1 MDYPTGIGYVPQ
13 EEGLLRGSPSLLLR
27 SPSEDRSRQ
36 KLLYAPCFF
45 WAVVKPHRYRYQSS
59 VTEPPQFVQ
68 QAPFGAML
76 HIVRG
81 TVATAE
87 TVSHVASPLPCIS
100 VYQCVLRSAI
110 KICYAESP
118 VITGLSGFYR
128 KTTLNQFGFRWA
140 SALRN
145 WGKSSLQT
153 SRSVLRSTAHFHTQF
168 CSL

>member
-1 MDYPTGIGYVPQ
+1 M
-13 EEGLLRGSPSLLLR
+13 R

-100 VYQCVLRSAI
+100 VYQCVLRSA
-110 KICYAESP
+110 
-118 VITGLSGFYR
+118 
-128 KTTLNQFGFRWA
+128 LNKLTISLIPSSFGFFGCCFCLCTIVALSTNHPIFA
-140 SALRN
+140 SVIMDQSTTVFAAFLAVFHFL
-145 WGKSSLQT
+145 SL
-153 SRSVLRSTAHFHTQF
+153 
-168 CSL
+168 

>member
-45 WAVVKPHRYRYQSS
+45 WAVVDWLRSRPHTPL
-59 VTEPPQFVQ
+59 TEPPQSV

-76 HIVRG
+76 HIIRC

-100 VYQCVLRSAI
+100 VYQCVLRSAFSNPVLNN
-110 KICYAESP
+110 CY
-118 VITGLSGFYR
+118 IL
-128 KTTLNQFGFRWA
+128 TLQLAWVFQGWD
-140 SALRN
+140 SAKFLR
-145 WGKSSLQT
+145 L
-153 SRSVLRSTAHFHTQF
+153 
-168 CSL
+168 